1 MAIFPVLSFPLV
13 GQLLAHGDI
22 AQPLIDPCLPLEL
35 ESPHPQNRERSS
47 PCSLSIPFPLADQD
61 PTPAGPCTVPHALE
75 RDVQHEL
82 RHVRALMQLEQ
93 KEDQAQFKLKNASAS
108 IKERRR
114 RGLTWYPVT
123 ITQEDIGFGGKVVL
137 ELERPAHRQDLHLFQ
152 VGKNACVFSN
162 APGYSGPDR
171 PVLSG
176 VVTSVRR
183 NKLVLATSKE
193 ELPDWVINASNLNG
207 NTPNGSTLGIDL
219 TFDEVSY
226 REMHQALNDVIG
238 AHGNRLAEL
247 RDVLLGARHASYR
260 EPKADDLFYPSA
272 LNDSQLVAVRHV
284 ISAQDVAIIHGPPGT
299 GKTTTLVQAILETIR
314 RERRVLVCAPSN
326 TAVDLLTE
334 KLAERGVNVI
344 RMGNPSRVSDLLLKH
359 TLDAGVMAHPSYAKM
374 HAMRQTAEQH
384 RDTAS
389 ELAKEGVRNFGFEGR
404 QHRQQLREEAR
415 TLRQAAD
422 DLERFMTED
431 VLESVQVIT
440 CTLVGASHRHMRHL
454 GFETVFIDEAAQAL
468 EPGCWIPIAKG
479 QRLVLAGDHHQ
490 LPPTVKS
497 EQAARE
503 GLRET
508 LFEKCIQRQP
518 NTARMLTT
526 QYRMHEQIMGFS
538 SEKFYGG
545 QLVPHPSVRHAG
557 LEAYDL
563 RFAPDLPVE
572 FIDTAGCAYQEV
584 AIPESRS
591 TANPEE
597 AHLLLE
603 RLAQLLTPYDAAE
616 HDEHQHT
623 PLSIG
628 VIAPYRA
635 QINYL
640 KDAIEDS
647 EVLNDLL
654 LQRRLSVGTVD
665 SFQGQERDI
674 IAITLTRSNPQG
686 EIGFLSD
693 IRRMNVGMTR
703 ARRKLLLVGDSS
715 TLCRHPFF
723 VELLEYVKGVGGY
736 RTAREM
742 SKST

>member
-1 MAIFPVLSFPLV
+1 
-13 GQLLAHGDI
+13 
-22 AQPLIDPCLPLEL
+22 
-35 ESPHPQNRERSS
+35 
-47 PCSLSIPFPLADQD
+47 
-61 PTPAGPCTVPHALE
+61 
-75 RDVQHEL
+75 
-82 RHVRALMQLEQ
+82 MQLEQ

-137 ELERPAHRQDLHLFQ
+137 ELERPASRQDLHLFQ

-183 NKLVLATSKE
+183 NKLLLATTKE
-193 ELPDWVINASNLNG
+193 SLPDWVLNV
-207 NTPNGSTLGIDL
+207 STLGIDL

-226 REMHQALNDVIG
+226 REMNQAMADVMG

-247 RDVLLGARHASYR
+247 RDVLLGAKQASFR
-260 EPKADDLFYPSA
+260 EHKADDLFYPSA
-272 LNDSQLVAVRHV
+272 LNDSQLVALRHV
-284 ISAQDVAIIHGPPGT
+284 VSAQDVAIIHGPPGT
-299 GKTTTLVQAILETIR
+299 GKTTTLVQTILETVR

-344 RMGNPSRVSDLLLKH
+344 RLGNPSRVSDLLLQH
-359 TLDAGVMAHPSYAKM
+359 TLDAGVMAHASYSKM

-384 RDTAS
+384 RETAS

-404 QHRQQLREEAR
+404 QQRQWLKEEAR

-440 CTLVGASHRHMRHL
+440 CTLVGASNRHIRHL
-454 GFETVFIDEAAQAL
+454 SFETVFIDEAAQAL

-479 QRLVLAGDHHQ
+479 QRIVLAGDHHQ

-497 EQAARE
+497 EKAAQE

-518 NTARMLTT
+518 DTARMLTV
-526 QYRMHEQIMGFS
+526 QYRMHAHIMGFS

-563 RFAPDLPVE
+563 RFAPDWPVE
-572 FIDTAGCAYQEV
+572 FIDTAGCGFLEV

-597 AHLLLE
+597 ANLLLE
-603 RLAQLLTPYDAAE
+603 RLAQLLEPYGPIEQA
-616 HDEHQHT
+616 EHQHA
-623 PLSIG
+623 PLTIG

-640 KDAIEDS
+640 KDAIEDN
-647 EVLNDLL
+647 EVLNGLL
-654 LQRRLSVGTVD
+654 LHRRLSVGTVD

-674 IAITLTRSNPQG
+674 IAISLTRSNPQG

-715 TLCRHPFF
+715 TLCSHPFF
-723 VELLEYVKGVGGY
+723 VELLAYVKGVGGY
-736 RTAREM
+736 RTAH
-742 SKST
+742 

>member
-1 MAIFPVLSFPLV
+1 
-13 GQLLAHGDI
+13 
-22 AQPLIDPCLPLEL
+22 
-35 ESPHPQNRERSS
+35 
-47 PCSLSIPFPLADQD
+47 
-61 PTPAGPCTVPHALE
+61 
-75 RDVQHEL
+75 
-82 RHVRALMQLEQ
+82 MQLEQ
-93 KEDQAQFKLKNASAS
+93 QEDQAQFKLKNASAS

-152 VGKNACVFSN
+152 VGAAAALFSG

-171 PVLSG
+171 PVVSG
-176 VVTSVRR
+176 VVTRVRR
-183 NKLVLATSKE
+183 NKLLLATTKE
-193 ELPDWVINASNLNG
+193 ALPDWVRDGSNLNG
-207 NTPNGSTLGIDL
+207 SILGVDL

-226 REMHQALNDVIG
+226 REMNQALSAVMA

-247 RDVLLGARHASYR
+247 RDVLLGVQPARFR
-260 EPKADDLFYPSA
+260 EPQADDLFYPSA
-272 LNDSQLVAVRHV
+272 LNDSQLAAVRHV
-284 ISAQDVAIIHGPPGT
+284 VTAQDVAIIHGPPGT

-344 RMGNPSRVSDLLLKH
+344 RLGNPSRVSDLLLQH
-359 TLDAGVMAHPSYAKM
+359 TLDAGVMAHASYAKM

-384 RDTAS
+384 RQTAS
-389 ELAKEGVRNFGFEGR
+389 ERVRHFGFEER
-404 QHRQQLREEAR
+404 ERRLWLREEAR

-440 CTLVGASHRHMRHL
+440 CTLVGASNRAIRHL

-497 EQAARE
+497 EKAARE

-518 NTARMLTT
+518 NTARMLKV
-526 QYRMHEQIMGFS
+526 QYRMHAHIMGFS
-538 SEKFYGG
+538 SQKFYGG
-545 QLVPHPSVRHAG
+545 QLVAHPSVRDAD
-557 LEAYDL
+557 LAAYDPRFNSPRFNDP

-572 FIDTAGCAYQEV
+572 FIDTAGCGYQEL

-603 RLAQLLTPYDAAE
+603 RLAQLLAQLSEPGEPSDP
-616 HDEHQHT
+616 DLR
-623 PLSIG
+623 PLTIG

-647 EVLNDLL
+647 AVLNDLL

-723 VELLEYVKGVGGY
+723 GELLAYVKGVGGY
-736 RTAREM
+736 RTAHEM
-742 SKST
+742 A

>member
-1 MAIFPVLSFPLV
+1 
-13 GQLLAHGDI
+13 
-22 AQPLIDPCLPLEL
+22 
-35 ESPHPQNRERSS
+35 
-47 PCSLSIPFPLADQD
+47 
-61 PTPAGPCTVPHALE
+61 
-75 RDVQHEL
+75 
-82 RHVRALMQLEQ
+82 MQLEQ

-183 NKLVLATSKE
+183 NKLVLATTKE
-193 ELPDWVINASNLNG
+193 ELPDWVL
-207 NTPNGSTLGIDL
+207 NGSTLNGSSLGIDL

-247 RDVLLGARHASYR
+247 RDVLLGARPASYR
-260 EPKADDLFYPSA
+260 EPQADDLFYPSA

-374 HAMRQTAEQH
+374 HAMRLTAEQH

-389 ELAKEGVRNFGFEGR
+389 ELAKEGVRHFGFEGR

-454 GFETVFIDEAAQAL
+454 SFETVFIDEAAQAL

-479 QRLVLAGDHHQ
+479 QRIVLAGDHHQ

-518 NTARMLTT
+518 YTARMLTT

-545 QLVPHPSVRHAG
+545 QLVPHASVRHAG

-572 FIDTAGCAYQEV
+572 FIDTAGCGYQEV

-591 TANPEE
+591 TANPKE

-603 RLAQLLTPYDAAE
+603 RLAQLLAPYDKDE
-616 HDEHQHT
+616 HDEHQHI

-723 VELLEYVKGVGGY
+723 GELLAYVKGVGGY
-736 RTAREM
+736 RSAHEVAKQ
-742 SKST
+742 S

>member
-1 MAIFPVLSFPLV
+1 
-13 GQLLAHGDI
+13 
-22 AQPLIDPCLPLEL
+22 
-35 ESPHPQNRERSS
+35 
-47 PCSLSIPFPLADQD
+47 
-61 PTPAGPCTVPHALE
+61 
-75 RDVQHEL
+75 
-82 RHVRALMQLEQ
+82 MQLEQ

-137 ELERPAHRQDLHLFQ
+137 ELERPASRQDLHLFQ

-183 NKLVLATSKE
+183 NKLLLATTKE
-193 ELPDWVINASNLNG
+193 ALPDWVLNA
-207 NTPNGSTLGIDL
+207 STLGIDL

-226 REMHQALNDVIG
+226 REMNQAMADVMG

-247 RDVLLGARHASYR
+247 RDVLLGAKQASFR
-260 EPKADDLFYPSA
+260 EHKADDLFYPSA
-272 LNDSQLVAVRHV
+272 LNDSQLVALRHV
-284 ISAQDVAIIHGPPGT
+284 VSAQDVAIIHGPPGT
-299 GKTTTLVQAILETIR
+299 GKTTTLVQTILETVR

-344 RMGNPSRVSDLLLKH
+344 RLGNPSRVSDLLLQH
-359 TLDAGVMAHPSYAKM
+359 TLDAGVMAHASYSKM

-384 RDTAS
+384 RETAS

-404 QHRQQLREEAR
+404 QQRQWLKEEAR

-440 CTLVGASHRHMRHL
+440 CTLVGASNRHIRQL
-454 GFETVFIDEAAQAL
+454 SFETVFIDEAAQAL

-479 QRLVLAGDHHQ
+479 QRIVLAGDHHQ

-497 EQAARE
+497 EKAAQE

-518 NTARMLTT
+518 DTARMLTV
-526 QYRMHEQIMGFS
+526 QYRMHAHIMGFS

-563 RFAPDLPVE
+563 RFAPDWPVE
-572 FIDTAGCAYQEV
+572 FIDTAGCGFLEV

-597 AHLLLE
+597 ANLLLE
-603 RLAQLLTPYDAAE
+603 RLAQLLEPYGPIEQA
-616 HDEHQHT
+616 EHQHA
-623 PLSIG
+623 PLTIG

-640 KDAIEDS
+640 KDAIEDN
-647 EVLNDLL
+647 EVLNGLL
-654 LQRRLSVGTVD
+654 LHRRLSVGTVD

-674 IAITLTRSNPQG
+674 IAISLTRSNPQG

-715 TLCRHPFF
+715 TLCSHPFF
-723 VELLEYVKGVGGY
+723 VELLAYVKGVGGY
-736 RTAREM
+736 RKAH
-742 SKST
+742 

>member
-1 MAIFPVLSFPLV
+1 
-13 GQLLAHGDI
+13 
-22 AQPLIDPCLPLEL
+22 
-35 ESPHPQNRERSS
+35 
-47 PCSLSIPFPLADQD
+47 
-61 PTPAGPCTVPHALE
+61 
-75 RDVQHEL
+75 
-82 RHVRALMQLEQ
+82 
-93 KEDQAQFKLKNASAS
+93 
-108 IKERRR
+108 
-114 RGLTWYPVT
+114 
-123 ITQEDIGFGGKVVL
+123 
-137 ELERPAHRQDLHLFQ
+137 
-152 VGKNACVFSN
+152 
-162 APGYSGPDR
+162 
-171 PVLSG
+171 
-176 VVTSVRR
+176 
-183 NKLVLATSKE
+183 
-193 ELPDWVINASNLNG
+193 
-207 NTPNGSTLGIDL
+207 
-219 TFDEVSY
+219 
-226 REMHQALNDVIG
+226 
-238 AHGNRLAEL
+238 
-247 RDVLLGARHASYR
+247 
-260 EPKADDLFYPSA
+260 LFYPSP
-272 LNDSQLVAVRHV
+272 LNDSQLAAVRHAV
-284 ISAQDVAIIHGPPGT
+284 SAQDVAIIHGPPGT
-299 GKTTTLVQAILETIR
+299 GKTTTLVQVILETIR

-344 RMGNPSRVSDLLLKH
+344 RLGNPSRVSDLLLKH
-359 TLDAGVMAHPSYAKM
+359 TLDAGVMAHASYAKM

-389 ELAKEGVRNFGFEGR
+389 EHVRNFGFEER
-404 QHRQQLREEAR
+404 QHRQWLREEAR

-440 CTLVGASHRHMRHL
+440 CTLVGASHRHIRHL
-454 GFETVFIDEAAQAL
+454 SFETVFIDEAAQAL

-497 EQAARE
+497 EKAARE

-518 NTARMLTT
+518 DTARMLTM
-526 QYRMHEQIMGFS
+526 QYRMHAHIMGFS

-545 QLVPHPSVRHAG
+545 QLVPHPSVRHAD
-557 LEAYDL
+557 LAAYDP
-563 RFAPDLPVE
+563 RFAFDLPVE
-572 FIDTAGCAYQEV
+572 FIDTAGCEYHEV

-597 AHLLLE
+597 AQLLLE
-603 RLAQLLTPYDAAE
+603 RLAQLLEPFDLTE
-616 HDEHQHT
+616 HAQR
-623 PLSIG
+623 PLTIG

-647 EVLNDLL
+647 AVLNDLL

-715 TLCRHPFF
+715 TLCHHPFF
-723 VELLEYVKGVGGY
+723 VDLLVYIKRIGGYFERARSCDNLLNVSQIAPAVALEYPYFASV
-736 RTAREM
+736 E
-742 SKST
+742 KSSDK

>member
-1 MAIFPVLSFPLV
+1 
-13 GQLLAHGDI
+13 
-22 AQPLIDPCLPLEL
+22 
-35 ESPHPQNRERSS
+35 
-47 PCSLSIPFPLADQD
+47 
-61 PTPAGPCTVPHALE
+61 
-75 RDVQHEL
+75 
-82 RHVRALMQLEQ
+82 MQLEQ
-93 KEDQAQFKLKNASAS
+93 QEDQAQFKLKNASAS

-152 VGKNACVFSN
+152 VGAAAALFSS

-171 PVLSG
+171 PVVSG
-176 VVTSVRR
+176 VVTRVRR
-183 NKLVLATSKE
+183 NKLLLATTKE
-193 ELPDWVINASNLNG
+193 ALPDWVLD
-207 NTPNGSTLGIDL
+207 GSMLGIDL

-226 REMHQALNDVIG
+226 REMNQALSAVMA

-247 RDVLLGARHASYR
+247 RDVLLGAKAARFR
-260 EPKADDLFYPSA
+260 EPQADDLLYPSA
-272 LNDSQLVAVRHV
+272 LNDSQLAAVRHV
-284 ISAQDVAIIHGPPGT
+284 VTAQDVAIIHGPPGT

-314 RERRVLVCAPSN
+314 RERRMLVCAPSN

-344 RMGNPSRVSDLLLKH
+344 RLSNPSRVSDLLLKH
-359 TLDAGVMAHPSYAKM
+359 TLDAGVMAHASYAKM

-384 RDTAS
+384 RETAR
-389 ELAKEGVRNFGFEGR
+389 ELAQEGVRNFGFEGR

-440 CTLVGASHRHMRHL
+440 CTLVGASHRHIRHL

-497 EQAARE
+497 EKAARE

-518 NTARMLTT
+518 NTARMLKV
-526 QYRMHEQIMGFS
+526 QYRMHAHIMGFS

-545 QLVPHPSVRHAG
+545 QLVAHPSVRDAD
-557 LEAYDL
+557 LAAYDPRFDDP

-572 FIDTAGCAYQEV
+572 FIDTAGCGFSEL

-603 RLAQLLTPYDAAE
+603 RLAQLLALGE
-616 HDEHQHT
+616 HTAPDQR
-623 PLSIG
+623 PLTIG

-647 EVLNDLL
+647 AVLNDLL

-715 TLCRHPFF
+715 TLGRHPFF
-723 VELLEYVKGVGGY
+723 GELLDYVKGVGGY
-736 RTAREM
+736 RTAHEM
-742 SKST
+742 ARQT

>member
-1 MAIFPVLSFPLV
+1 M
-13 GQLLAHGDI
+13 
-22 AQPLIDPCLPLEL
+22 
-35 ESPHPQNRERSS
+35 RS
-47 PCSLSIPFPLADQD
+47 LLADQD
-61 PTPAGPCTVPHALE
+61 PTPTAHLSVE
-75 RDVQHEL
+75 HEL
-82 RHVRALMQLEQ
+82 RHVRALLQLEQ
-93 KEDQAQFKLKNASAS
+93 QEDQAQFKLKNASAS

-183 NKLVLATSKE
+183 NKLVLATTKE
-193 ELPDWVINASNLNG
+193 ELPDWVINVNN
-207 NTPNGSTLGIDL
+207 PNGSSLGIDL

-226 REMHQALNDVIG
+226 REMHQAMNDVIG

-247 RDVLLGARHASYR
+247 RDVLLGVRQASYR

-374 HAMRQTAEQH
+374 HSMRQTAEQH

-454 GFETVFIDEAAQAL
+454 SFETVFIDEAAQAL

-497 EQAARE
+497 EKAARE

-538 SEKFYGG
+538 SDKFYGG
-545 QLVPHPSVRHAG
+545 QLVPHASVRHAG

-572 FIDTAGCAYQEV
+572 FIDTAGCGYQEV

-603 RLAQLLTPYDAAE
+603 RLAQLLAPYDAAE

-647 EVLNDLL
+647 EVLNGLL

-715 TLCRHPFF
+715 TLCSHPFF
-723 VELLEYVKGVGGY
+723 GELLAYVKGVGGY
-736 RTAREM
+736 RAAHVM
-742 SKST
+742 A

>member
-1 MAIFPVLSFPLV
+1 M
-13 GQLLAHGDI
+13 
-22 AQPLIDPCLPLEL
+22 PC
-35 ESPHPQNRERSS
+35 
-47 PCSLSIPFPLADQD
+47 PFPFLLADQD
-61 PTPAGPCTVPHALE
+61 PTPTAPCA
-75 RDVQHEL
+75 VQQEL
-82 RHVRALMQLEQ
+82 RHVRELMQLEQ
-93 KEDQAQFKLKNASAS
+93 KEDQAQFILKNASAS

-123 ITQEDIGFGGKVVL
+123 ITQEDIGFGDKVVL

-152 VGKNACVFSN
+152 VGKNASLFSN
-162 APGYSGPDR
+162 ALGYSAGDR
-171 PVLSG
+171 PALSG

-183 NKLVLATSKE
+183 NKLLLATTKE
-193 ELPDWVINASNLNG
+193 VLPDWVLD
-207 NTPNGSTLGIDL
+207 GSTLGIDL

-226 REMHQALNDVIG
+226 REMNQALSAVML
-238 AHGNRLAEL
+238 AQGNRLAEL
-247 RDVLLGARHASYR
+247 RDVLLGARKATFR
-260 EPKADDLFYPSA
+260 KQKADDLFYPST

-299 GKTTTLVQAILETIR
+299 GKTTTLVQAIMETIR
-314 RERRVLVCAPSN
+314 RERHVLVCAPSN

-359 TLDAGVMAHPSYAKM
+359 TLDAGVMAHPSYSKM
-374 HAMRQTAEQH
+374 HAMRQTAEQY
-384 RDTAS
+384 RETAN
-389 ELAKEGVRNFGFEGR
+389 EHVRHFDFEER
-404 QHRQQLREEAR
+404 QHRQWLREEAR

-422 DLERFMTED
+422 DLERFITED

-440 CTLVGASHRHMRHL
+440 CTLVGASNRNIRHL
-454 GFETVFIDEAAQAL
+454 NFETVFIDEAAQAL

-479 QRLVLAGDHHQ
+479 QRIVLAGDHHQ

-497 EQAARE
+497 EKAARE

-518 NTARMLTT
+518 ETARMLTM
-526 QYRMHEQIMGFS
+526 QYRMHARIMGFS

-545 QLVPHPSVRHAG
+545 QLVPHESVRHAG
-557 LEAYDL
+557 LEDYDL

-572 FIDTAGCAYQEV
+572 FIDTAGCGFSEV

-591 TANPEE
+591 MANPDE

-603 RLAQLLTPYDAAE
+603 RLAQLLAPYDSSE
-616 HDEHQHT
+616 HDEHLHT
-623 PLSIG
+623 PLTIG

-647 EVLNDLL
+647 AVLNDLL
-654 LQRRLSVGTVD
+654 LQRKLSVGTVD

-715 TLCRHPFF
+715 TLCCHPFF
-723 VELLEYVKGVGGY
+723 VDLLAHVKSIGGY
-736 RTAREM
+736 FKREH
-742 SKST
+742 

>member
-1 MAIFPVLSFPLV
+1 
-13 GQLLAHGDI
+13 
-22 AQPLIDPCLPLEL
+22 
-35 ESPHPQNRERSS
+35 
-47 PCSLSIPFPLADQD
+47 
-61 PTPAGPCTVPHALE
+61 
-75 RDVQHEL
+75 
-82 RHVRALMQLEQ
+82 
-93 KEDQAQFKLKNASAS
+93 
-108 IKERRR
+108 
-114 RGLTWYPVT
+114 
-123 ITQEDIGFGGKVVL
+123 
-137 ELERPAHRQDLHLFQ
+137 
-152 VGKNACVFSN
+152 
-162 APGYSGPDR
+162 
-171 PVLSG
+171 
-176 VVTSVRR
+176 
-183 NKLVLATSKE
+183 
-193 ELPDWVINASNLNG
+193 
-207 NTPNGSTLGIDL
+207 
-219 TFDEVSY
+219 
-226 REMHQALNDVIG
+226 
-238 AHGNRLAEL
+238 
-247 RDVLLGARHASYR
+247 
-260 EPKADDLFYPSA
+260 
-272 LNDSQLVAVRHV
+272 
-284 ISAQDVAIIHGPPGT
+284 
-299 GKTTTLVQAILETIR
+299 VQAILETIR

-334 KLAERGVNVI
+334 KLAQRGVNVI
-344 RMGNPSRVSDLLLKH
+344 RMGNPSRVSDLLLQH

-454 GFETVFIDEAAQAL
+454 SFETVFIDEAAQAL

-518 NTARMLTT
+518 QTARMLNM

-545 QLVPHPSVRHAG
+545 QLVPHASVRHAG

-603 RLAQLLTPYDAAE
+603 RLAQLLAPYDEDELSE

-647 EVLNDLL
+647 EVLNALL

-723 VELLEYVKGVGGY
+723 GELLAYVKGVGGY
-736 RTAREM
+736 RTAHDAKINRGV
-742 SKST
+742 TPL

>member
-1 MAIFPVLSFPLV
+1 
-13 GQLLAHGDI
+13 
-22 AQPLIDPCLPLEL
+22 
-35 ESPHPQNRERSS
+35 
-47 PCSLSIPFPLADQD
+47 
-61 PTPAGPCTVPHALE
+61 
-75 RDVQHEL
+75 
-82 RHVRALMQLEQ
+82 
-93 KEDQAQFKLKNASAS
+93 
-108 IKERRR
+108 
-114 RGLTWYPVT
+114 
-123 ITQEDIGFGGKVVL
+123 
-137 ELERPAHRQDLHLFQ
+137 
-152 VGKNACVFSN
+152 
-162 APGYSGPDR
+162 
-171 PVLSG
+171 
-176 VVTSVRR
+176 
-183 NKLVLATSKE
+183 
-193 ELPDWVINASNLNG
+193 
-207 NTPNGSTLGIDL
+207 
-219 TFDEVSY
+219 
-226 REMHQALNDVIG
+226 
-238 AHGNRLAEL
+238 
-247 RDVLLGARHASYR
+247 
-260 EPKADDLFYPSA
+260 
-272 LNDSQLVAVRHV
+272 
-284 ISAQDVAIIHGPPGT
+284 
-299 GKTTTLVQAILETIR
+299 
-314 RERRVLVCAPSN
+314 
-326 TAVDLLTE
+326 
-334 KLAERGVNVI
+334 
-344 RMGNPSRVSDLLLKH
+344 
-359 TLDAGVMAHPSYAKM
+359 
-374 HAMRQTAEQH
+374 
-384 RDTAS
+384 
-389 ELAKEGVRNFGFEGR
+389 
-404 QHRQQLREEAR
+404 
-415 TLRQAAD
+415 
-422 DLERFMTED
+422 
-431 VLESVQVIT
+431 
-440 CTLVGASHRHMRHL
+440 
-454 GFETVFIDEAAQAL
+454 
-468 EPGCWIPIAKG
+468 
-479 QRLVLAGDHHQ
+479 LVLAGDHHQ

-538 SEKFYGG
+538 AEKFYGG
-545 QLVPHPSVRHAG
+545 QLVPHASVCQAG

-572 FIDTAGCAYQEV
+572 FIDTAGCGYQEV

-603 RLAQLLTPYDAAE
+603 RLAQLLAPYDAAE
-616 HDEHQHT
+616 HDEQQHT

-723 VELLEYVKGVGGY
+723 VELLAYVKGVGGY
-736 RTAREM
+736 RTAHEM
-742 SKST
+742 GKEA

>member
-1 MAIFPVLSFPLV
+1 
-13 GQLLAHGDI
+13 
-22 AQPLIDPCLPLEL
+22 
-35 ESPHPQNRERSS
+35 
-47 PCSLSIPFPLADQD
+47 
-61 PTPAGPCTVPHALE
+61 
-75 RDVQHEL
+75 
-82 RHVRALMQLEQ
+82 MQLEQ
-93 KEDQAQFKLKNASAS
+93 QEDQAQFKLKNASAS

-137 ELERPAHRQDLHLFQ
+137 ELELERPAHRQDLHLFQ
-152 VGKNACVFSN
+152 VGAAAALFSS
-162 APGYSGPDR
+162 APGYSGTHSASER
-171 PVLSG
+171 PVVSG
-176 VVTSVRR
+176 VVTRVRR
-183 NKLVLATSKE
+183 NKLLLATTKE
-193 ELPDWVINASNLNG
+193 ALPDWVLDGSNLNG
-207 NTPNGSTLGIDL
+207 STPNGSTLGIDL

-226 REMHQALNDVIG
+226 REMNQALSAVMLAD
-238 AHGNRLAEL
+238 GNRLAEL
-247 RDVLLGARHASYR
+247 RDVLLGARQASFR
-260 EPKADDLFYPSA
+260 EPQTDDLFYPSA
-272 LNDSQLVAVRHV
+272 LNDSQLAAVRHV
-284 ISAQDVAIIHGPPGT
+284 VTAQDVAIIHGPPGT

-344 RMGNPSRVSDLLLKH
+344 RLGNPSRVSDLLLKH
-359 TLDAGVMAHPSYAKM
+359 TLDAGVMAHASYAKM

-384 RDTAS
+384 REAAS
-389 ELAKEGVRNFGFEGR
+389 ERVRNFGFEER
-404 QHRQQLREEAR
+404 QRRQWLREEAR

-440 CTLVGASHRHMRHL
+440 CTLVGASHRHIRHL
-454 GFETVFIDEAAQAL
+454 SFETVFIDEAAQAL

-497 EQAARE
+497 EKAARE

-518 NTARMLTT
+518 NTARMLKV
-526 QYRMHEQIMGFS
+526 QYRMHAHIMGFS

-545 QLVPHPSVRHAG
+545 QLVPHQSVRHAD
-557 LEAYDL
+557 LAAYDPRFNDP

-572 FIDTAGCAYQEV
+572 FIDTAGCGFQEL

-603 RLAQLLTPYDAAE
+603 RLAHLLATLQAPCDPT
-616 HDEHQHT
+616 DPDQR
-623 PLSIG
+623 PLTIG

-723 VELLEYVKGVGGY
+723 GELLAYVKGVGGY
-736 RTAREM
+736 RTAHQV
-742 SKST
+742 SKQN